1 VIRRIFA
8 CPLRHLLSGNIVSV
22 KFSTRQ
28 VPGVTV
34 NQPKSA
40 SISPSFA
47 RFGGLFAPKTED
59 RTESERTGKHL
70 SRRTQFGVPSKSRT
84 KLRLEHGAGTIKAIL
99 WTVLLVYGA
108 FVAYKIL
115 PAYVAEYQL
124 QDKMQEQAKFAVV
137 NRYPEEQIRDSI
149 FKVIKDLEIPVK
161 REDIKITA
169 TQDVVRIA
177 CDYSVPVDLLVYQM
191 NLHFTPSSENKN
203 L

>member
-1 VIRRIFA
+1 M
-8 CPLRHLLSGNIVSV
+8 
-22 KFSTRQ
+22 
-28 VPGVTV
+28 
-34 NQPKSA
+34 
-40 SISPSFA
+40 
-47 RFGGLFAPKTED
+47 
-59 RTESERTGKHL
+59 
-70 SRRTQFGVPSKSRT
+70 SRRNQFGIQSSKRVGV
-84 KLRLEHGAGTIKAIL
+84 KLRLERGAGTIKAIL
-99 WTVLLVYGA
+99 WTVLLIYGA

-149 FKVIKDLEIPVK
+149 FKVVKDLDIPVK
-161 REDIKITA
+161 REEIKITA

-177 CDYSVPVDLLVYQM
+177 CDYTVPVDLLVYQM

>member
-1 VIRRIFA
+1 
-8 CPLRHLLSGNIVSV
+8 
-22 KFSTRQ
+22 
-28 VPGVTV
+28 
-34 NQPKSA
+34 
-40 SISPSFA
+40 
-47 RFGGLFAPKTED
+47 
-59 RTESERTGKHL
+59 L
-70 SRRTQFGVPSKSRT
+70 SRRTQFGIQPSRRAGAR
-84 KLRLEHGAGTIKAIL
+84 LRLQQGAGTIKAIL
-99 WTVLLVYGA
+99 WTALLIYGA

-177 CDYSVPVDLLVYQM
+177 VDYSVPVDLLVYQM

>member
-1 VIRRIFA
+1 M
-8 CPLRHLLSGNIVSV
+8 LGW
-22 KFSTRQ
+22 
-28 VPGVTV
+28 

-40 SISPSFA
+40 LNRRNSPDLVGSS
-47 RFGGLFAPKTED
+47 PE
-59 RTESERTGKHL
+59 EIEQSERVRTVL
-70 SRRTQFGVPSKSRT
+70 SRRNQFGIQPSKRVGV
-84 KLRLEHGAGTIKAIL
+84 KLRLERGAGTIKAIL
-99 WTVLLVYGA
+99 WTVLLIYGA

-149 FKVIKDLEIPVK
+149 FKVVKDLDIPVK
-161 REDIKITA
+161 REEIKITA

-177 CDYSVPVDLLVYQM
+177 CDYTVPVDLLVYQM